1 MLRLELRGE
10 ISRSMIYLSPIFAVI
25 LTFMAGLIMFAILGV
40 DPVEALVTFFVAP
53 LNSLDGIAE
62 LFVKAT
68 PLVLIAVGLSFSFQA
83 NIWNIGAEGQLTIG
97 ALAGGGLA
105 LLFFN
110 VDSPLLMPGMLIAGV
125 LGGMAWA
132 AVPAFLK
139 TKYGANEI
147 LTSLMMTYVGLLVLS
162 YLIHGPWKDP
172 EGQNFPESRLFH
184 DAAIIPIILEET
196 RLHFGWIVA
205 LFGVAVAWV
214 VMTRHIIGFQIRV
227 IGMAPMAASFAG
239 FKEKHIIWLTLMI
252 SGGAAG
258 LAGTIEVSGPVGQI
272 IPVISPGYGF
282 TAIIVAFLGRLHP
295 IGCLFAGLLMALTYL
310 GGDNAQIEMN
320 LPNAVTGVFQGMLLF
335 FLLAS
340 DVLVRYRVRFGKANV
355 AAVIAV
361 STAPATVNEEGA

>member
-1 MLRLELRGE
+1 VMLRLELRGE
-10 ISRSMIYLSPIFAVI
+10 ISRSMVYLSPILAVV
-25 LTFMAGLIMFAILGV
+25 LTFAAGIIMFTVLGV
-40 DPVEALVTFFVAP
+40 DPVKAIVTFFIAP
-53 LNSLDGIAE
+53 LNSLDGLAE

-68 PLVLIAVGLSFSFQA
+68 PLVLIAVGLSFGFRA

-97 ALAGGGLA
+97 ALAGGGIG

-110 VDSPLLMPGMLIAGV
+110 VDTPFLMPAMLVGGV
-125 LGGMAWA
+125 LGGMFWA
-132 AVPAFLK
+132 AIPAILK
-139 TKYGANEI
+139 TRFGTNEI
-147 LTSLMMTYVGLLVLS
+147 LTSLMLTYVGLLVLS

-172 EGQNFPESRLFH
+172 DGQNFPESRLFH
-184 DAAIIPIILEET
+184 DAAIIPIILDET
-196 RLHFGWIVA
+196 RLHLGWIIA
-205 LFGVAVAWV
+205 LFGVVVAWM
-214 VMTRHIIGFQIRV
+214 VMTRHMIGFQVRV
-227 IGMAPMAASFAG
+227 IGFAPMAARFAG
-239 FKEKHIIWLTLMI
+239 FKEKNIIWLTLMI

-272 IPVISPGYGF
+272 VPVISPGYGF

-340 DVLVRYRVRFGKANV
+340 DVLVRYRLRIKRTTKV
-355 AAVIAV
+355 ADEARL
-361 STAPATVNEEGA
+361 